1 MGCIYKHTLI
11 LDVPSKGKAYIGKS
25 IKKAEYRWDHGKGY
39 LGKGTVFEAAI
50 LKYGGL
56 AAWDTAWKHEK
67 IETNISDE
75 QLSNRE
81 KYWIEYYH
89 TYIRDPQ
96 CWGYNMTPGGEGG
109 PITGQAVLMIDMKTL
124 KVIKEFISASEAARY
139 FNGYVGGISR
149 ACLDSG
155 LSYKGY
161 YWCYK
166 DSWYEDWQPRKQIIP
181 GARPIYQIDE
191 KTLNITN
198 TFDTIMDAARWA
210 DVSKNT
216 ITNCADLQHTS
227 INGYYYLYIED
238 YTEDWKPKPI
248 KATRHGMRAVI
259 NFETNVEYDSLA
271 TAGKVYNTTASNI
284 LTCCNNYNYAIKK
297 KYHFCYKE
305 DYNKLKEH
313 LEAKQQEKDGMHIIC
328 FETKQE
334 YSSITEVEKLTGI
347 NKSQV
352 SQCCHGTALTAGPD
366 HYHWCYKKDYKEDI
380 QWQKAKLYE
389 GKCKK
394 VRCIT
399 TGVIYKSASEA
410 FRQTDIRHI
419 PECCNHYKGYYTA
432 GGLEWEYI
440 E

>member
-1 MGCIYKHTLI
+1 
-11 LDVPSKGKAYIGKS
+11 
-25 IKKAEYRWDHGKGY
+25 
-39 LGKGTVFEAAI
+39 
-50 LKYGGL
+50 
-56 AAWDTAWKHEK
+56 
-67 IETNISDE
+67 
-75 QLSNRE
+75 
-81 KYWIEYYH
+81 
-89 TYIRDPQ
+89 
-96 CWGYNMTPGGEGG
+96 MTPGGEGG
-109 PITGQAVLMIDMKTL
+109 PTTGIDVLMINMQTL
-124 KVIKEFISASEAARY
+124 AVEKEFISASEAAR
-139 FNGYVGGISR
+139 FVNGLVGAVSKV
-149 ACLDSG
+149 CSG
-155 LSYKGY
+155 GSLSYKNK

-166 DSWYEDWQPRKQIIP
+166 KDWKLDWQPRKQIIP

-248 KATRHGMRAVI
+248 KVNRHGMRAVI

-284 LTCCNNYNYAIKK
+284 LTCCNNYNYVIKK

-334 YSSITEVEKLTGI
+334 YSSITEAEKLTGI
-347 NKSQV
+347 NKSQI

-366 HYHWCYKKDYKEDI
+366 HYHWCYKKDYKKDI
-380 QWQKAKLYE
+380 QWQKATLYE

-410 FRQTDIRHI
+410 FRQTGIRHI